1 MKKTLLASSLAVGL
15 GIVAGNAGHEAHASE
30 ADLNKA
36 SLAQMAQSN
45 DQTLNQNQLKLALII
60 IHLTMKGL
68 LITLNQMVH
77 TLLGI
82 TMQQVLMEQN
92 MSAQAPATNNVAPSA
107 VQANQVQ
114 SQEVEAPQNAQTQQ
128 PQASTSNNSQ
138 VTATPTESKASEGS
152 SVNVND
158 HLKQIAQRESGGNI
172 HAVNPTSGAAGKY
185 QFLQS
190 TWDSVAPAKYKGV
203 SPANA
208 PESVQDAAAV
218 KLYNTGGAG
227 HWVTA

>member
-15 GIVAGNAGHEAHASE
+15 GIVAGNAGHEAHAE

-82 TMQQVLMEQN
+82 TMQQVLMEQ
-92 MSAQAPATNNVAPSA
+92 T
-107 VQANQVQ
+107 
-114 SQEVEAPQNAQTQQ
+114 
-128 PQASTSNNSQ
+128 
-138 VTATPTESKASEGS
+138 
-152 SVNVND
+152 
-158 HLKQIAQRESGGNI
+158 
-172 HAVNPTSGAAGKY
+172 
-185 QFLQS
+185 
-190 TWDSVAPAKYKGV
+190 
-203 SPANA
+203 
-208 PESVQDAAAV
+208 
-218 KLYNTGGAG
+218 
-227 HWVTA
+227 